1 MLETKFFVSLMIWA
15 RLISRRRVWL
25 AHFRAILEQAS
36 PYSNRYFLVL
46 SHCEAQCQCDKITD
60 NK

>member
-1 MLETKFFVSLMIWA
+1 MIWA